1 MVEVQ
6 VEGLKVQRI
15 SFQLH
20 VRKKIHAYVYCFC
33 YEKQVKM
40 IIIFLSSGKDFKS
53 VIRILDLLA
62 VLGME
67 ELRVTIP

>member
-1 MVEVQ
+1 
-6 VEGLKVQRI
+6 
-15 SFQLH
+15 
-20 VRKKIHAYVYCFC
+20 
-33 YEKQVKM
+33 M

-67 ELRVTIP
+67 ELRVTTP

>member
-6 VEGLKVQRI
+6 LKFQRI
-15 SFQLH
+15 SFQLQ
-20 VRKKIHAYVYCFC
+20 VRKKIHGYVYCFC
-33 YEKQVKM
+33 YKKQVKM

-67 ELRVTIP
+67 ELRVTTP